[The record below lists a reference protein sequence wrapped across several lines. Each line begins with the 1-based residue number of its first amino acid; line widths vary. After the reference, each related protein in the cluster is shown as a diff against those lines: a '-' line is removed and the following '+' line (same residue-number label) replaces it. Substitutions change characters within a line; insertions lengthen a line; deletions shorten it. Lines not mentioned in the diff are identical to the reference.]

1 MKRPKIIKLLL
12 HIFRPPLKKFLD
24 FTDQTA
30 ERLFTWEEESKFAE
44 AVEHE
49 V

>member
-1 MKRPKIIKLLL
+1 MINFLLY
-12 HIFRPPLKKFLD
+12 IFRPPLKKFLD

-30 ERLFTWEEESKFAE
+30 ELLFTWEEESKFAE